1 MGPIR
6 ERPGNADE
14 VDVTDRAIASVIRT
28 PDQRLRIFVSSTL
41 KELEPE
47 RRAARAAI
55 ERLRLAPVMFE
66 LGARPHPPRQL
77 YRAYLQ
83 QSDVFVG
90 VYWQEYGWIAP
101 GEDISGLEDEYRL
114 APRDMP
120 KLIYV
125 KQPADRDQRL
135 DQLMAR
141 VRDDDSASYTPFSTA
156 EELAELVTADLAT
169 LLAERFDAS
178 RAAVAPSGATTPAG
192 RIPVPF
198 SDTIGRE
205 PEIATLLGWLGEES
219 KRLVTLVGPGG
230 IGKSRL
236 AIEVAR
242 HAGERFDRVT
252 FVSLAEVRDPGE
264 LLTAIARELGVRN
277 AGDAPLSE
285 QLGIA
290 RAGRRD
296 LIVLDNFEQ
305 IVSAAPDVSA
315 LLTDL
320 PGATFLVTSRLRLRV
335 RGEQVFDV
343 EPLGLPPE
351 PGQVSDRALL
361 DAPSVQLFRDRAR
374 SADPRFDVTDDNIED
389 VARICRALEGVPLA
403 IELAAARIRALTPAA
418 MLVRLNRVLPLLVT
432 AARDVPERQRTI
444 QATVEWSIDLLSPPA
459 RALFAR
465 LGVFAGSF
473 SLDAVEAVSGG
484 EPGAGDLL
492 GALLELVDGSLLRQH
507 DEHSLPL
514 FSMLVPVREIAAAR
528 FEAES
533 DAAAVRRAHAEFYVR
548 LAGETEPLLR
558 GSTQSAA
565 LDRLE
570 AERDDLRAGCRHLI
584 AAGEVDVVADVV
596 WRLFLY
602 WWVRNLLPEVKAWME
617 DVLDSGQPLAPRTR
631 AIALAFSSWVALWQP
646 DSEIDTER
654 MEEAVALFRDDGDE
668 FSVGL
673 ALAIASLSYM
683 SATPRALDL
692 AEERQRSA
700 LTLDASL
707 ADPTF
712 HSLFESVLGRIL
724 HLRGDR
730 VGAVECFER
739 ARDIAERNGDQFAQR
754 IALNQ
759 IGWSRI
765 AAGEPQPEL
774 FTRALELSL
783 RLHNED
789 GDAYALEG
797 LAGSAAAAGDI
808 ERAGLLLGAAEALRA
823 STGLHEQ
830 RSYVTYQAFVDAVL
844 ATDRAAEFEAARIIG
859 RRTPRQTA
867 LEMAL
872 GPARAASAVGSS
884 DQS

>member
-1 MGPIR
+1 M
-6 ERPGNADE
+6 ERA
-14 VDVTDRAIASVIRT
+14 VDPVIRT

-47 RRAARAAI
+47 RRAARVAI

-101 GEDISGLEDEYRL
+101 GEEISGLEDEYRL
-114 APRDMP
+114 APREMP

-125 KQPADRDQRL
+125 KQPAEREARL
-135 DQLMAR
+135 AELIAR
-141 VRDDDSASYTPFSTA
+141 VRSDDTVSYTPFSTA

-178 RAAVAPSGATTPAG
+178 RAASAPSVEAIPAG
-192 RIPVPF
+192 RFPAPYSNAV
-198 SDTIGRE
+198 GRE
-205 PEIATLLGWLGEES
+205 RDLATLLAWLGEGDQ
-219 KRLVTLVGPGG
+219 RLVTLVGPGG

-242 HAGERFDRVT
+242 NVGDRFDRVT
-252 FVSLAEVRDPGE
+252 FVSLAQVRDPDEVLG
-264 LLTAIARELGVRN
+264 AIARELGVRDT
-277 AGDAPLSE
+277 GDARLSE

-305 IVSAAPDVSA
+305 IVDAAPDVVS

-320 PGATFLVTSRLRLRV
+320 PGATFLVTSRVRLRV

-351 PGQVSDRALL
+351 PSQ
-361 DAPSVQLFRDRAR
+361 APIQAILEAPAVQLFRDRAR
-374 SADPRFDVTDDNIED
+374 SADPRFDVTDDNAED
-389 VARICRALEGVPLA
+389 VARISRALEGVPLA

-418 MLVRLNRVLPLLVT
+418 MLGRLDRMLPLLVT

-444 QATVEWSIDLLSPPA
+444 QATVEWSIDLLGADA
-459 RALFAR
+459 RALFER
-465 LGVFAGSF
+465 LGVFAGDF
-473 SLDAVEAVSGG
+473 SLDAVEAVTVG
-484 EPGAGDLL
+484 EPWAADLL
-492 GALLELVDGSLLRQH
+492 GTLLELVDGSLLRQH
-507 DEHSLPL
+507 DYHGLPL

-528 FEAES
+528 FELDP
-533 DAAAVRRAHAEFYVR
+533 DAAAVRRAHAQYYVA
-548 LAGETEPLLR
+548 LAAETEPLLR
-558 GSTQSAA
+558 GATQSAA

-570 AERDDLRAGCRHLI
+570 AERDDLRAGYRHLI
-584 AAGEVDVVADVV
+584 AVGEVDVVADVV

-602 WWVRNLLPEVKAWME
+602 WWIRSLLPEVKAWME
-617 DVLDSGQPLAPRTR
+617 VILESGQRLSPRTR

-646 DSEIDTER
+646 DSEIRTEP
-654 MEEAVALFRDDGDE
+654 MEEAVALFRAVGDE

-673 ALAIASLSYM
+673 ALTIASLSYM
-683 SATPRALDL
+683 SATPARLDF

-700 LTLDASL
+700 LALDAVRH
-707 ADPTF
+707 DTTF

-724 HLRGDR
+724 HLRGDAT
-730 VGAVECFER
+730 GAVECYER
-739 ARDIAERNGDQFAQR
+739 AREIAGRAGDEFAER

-765 AAGEPQPEL
+765 ATGEPQPEL
-774 FTRALELSL
+774 FKRALELSL
-783 RLHNED
+783 RLRNED

-797 LAGSAAAAGDI
+797 LAGSAAVVGDV
-808 ERAGLLLGAAEALRA
+808 ERAGFLLGAAEALRA
-823 STGLHEQ
+823 RTGLHEQ

-844 ATDRAAEFEAARIIG
+844 STDRAAEFEAARVVG
-859 RRTPRQTA
+859 RRMPRRAVLEIA
-867 LEMAL
+867 LDPETVAAATGIPRPSEM
-872 GPARAASAVGSS
+872 RS
-884 DQS
+884 